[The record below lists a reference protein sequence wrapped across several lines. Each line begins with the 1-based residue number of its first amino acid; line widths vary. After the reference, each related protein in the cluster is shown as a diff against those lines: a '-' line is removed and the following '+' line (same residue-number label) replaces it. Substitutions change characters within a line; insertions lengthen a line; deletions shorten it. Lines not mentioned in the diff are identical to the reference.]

1 MTPLP
6 ASAIVN
12 DPSPRLRILLRGANW
27 IGDAV
32 MTMPAVQRLREL
44 HPRAY
49 IALACPE
56 KLHDLWRHNPFL
68 TEVIPFRRGAD
79 IPTLRQAEFDLAVI
93 FPNSFRSAWE
103 CYRAKIPRRVG
114 FEGHWRRRLLTDI
127 VAEPRSEVPIHERV
141 AVADRTFAVK
151 HFASMRH
158 QAHRYLD
165 LVAYLGGNRDLVQPK
180 IYLRFDELPPLSK
193 FFRDDGRPLI
203 AINPGAE
210 YGPAK
215 RWMPTRFAEVAI
227 RVSQQFNCRW
237 LIVGGPG
244 DRDLARG
251 IADALAAANMDAD
264 AIINVAGQTTLAEL
278 CVLLKRCRLCLTNDT
293 GPMHIAYALGT
304 PIIAIFGSTAP
315 ELTGPL
321 GDRSC
326 VIRQPVECSPC
337 FLRECPID
345 FRCMTRITVD
355 QVVDAVLKHV

>member
-6 ASAIVN
+6 ASAIIN
-12 DPSPRLRILLRGANW
+12 DSRPRARIFVRGANW

-49 IALACPE
+49 IALACPA
-56 KLHDLWRHNPFL
+56 KLQDLWRHNPFL
-68 TEVIPFRRGAD
+68 TEVIPFQRGAD
-79 IPTLRQAEFDLAVI
+79 VPTLRQAHFDLAVI

-103 CYRAKIPRRVG
+103 CRCANIPRRIG

-127 VAEPRSEVPIHERV
+127 VAEPRSEMPVHERIT
-141 AVADRTFAVK
+141 VADRTFQIK
-151 HFASMRH
+151 HFPIMRH
-158 QAHRYLD
+158 QVHRYLD
-165 LVAYLGGNRDLVQPK
+165 LIAYLGGNRDLVPPK
-180 IYLRFDELPPLSK
+180 IFLRFEQLPPFSK
-193 FFRDDGRPLI
+193 FFRDDGRPII

-237 LIVGGPG
+237 LLVGGPG
-244 DRDLARG
+244 DVDIARG
-251 IADALAAANMDAD
+251 IADALAAAHMDAD

-278 CVLLKRCRLCLTNDT
+278 CVLLKRCRLVLTNDT
-293 GPMHIAYALGT
+293 GPMHVAYALGV
-304 PIIAIFGSTAP
+304 PVIAVFGSTAS

-321 GDRSC
+321 GDRST
-326 VIRQPVECSPC
+326 VIHQTVECTPC

-345 FRCMTRITVD
+345 FRCMTRISVD
-355 QVVDAVLKHV
+355 QVVDAVLKQV